1 MNFIYVSIAVFFG
14 IWIDRIY
21 TMTEVKLRENEL
33 LEEIRKLCN
42 ELLKIKGKGTIEI
55 KSLNVLRGKGSN
67 RVTVTTIPKGELR
80 NDKAHEEAIR

>member
-42 ELLKIKGKGTIEI
+42 ELLKIKDRGTIEI

-80 NDKAHEEAIR
+80 NEDKI